1 MVVLS
6 VKKFRLKCHLNSYQ
20 SLVLELLNIFSG
32 LYLNLLWGDFA
43 FVVTSVLFFKELN
56 LSLKHLDLKQDYRSE
71 SDNLITDFYL
81 PCLERSIIYNRSV
94 GYFSSASIETV
105 ARGLTALIRMGGKMR
120 LIASPNLSEEDVRA
134 IATGLEQREKIVTSS
149 IVAQIEKIA
158 KLEEEFDRISHDSLA
173 ALAWL
178 LSQGLLEIKLA
189 VTQNLNQ
196 RGIYHEKLGIFRDA
210 EDNTVIFTGSAN
222 ETASGLM
229 NNFECIDVFCSW
241 KPADTERTQT
251 KKNYFQ
257 RLWDNQTE
265 NVEILTFP
273 EAAAK
278 SLLKFTPKYP
288 PTIESQLKS
297 KQKTFAVAEIGS
309 RYQVNPADSWL
320 KPEIKLRPLQQ
331 KALSKFETANRQGI
345 LSIATGAGKTIT
357 ALACANS
364 IEELDLIVIAVPTT
378 DLVKQWQEEL
388 EKKTNFPSP
397 IIARGKAMD
406 WMEDLRRKLNLIR
419 HQRISSRRQPAIF
432 IGTYRGLSQTKVA
445 NLIDDMGGLPRN
457 SLLIADEVHG
467 AGSTQHRT
475 ILRDDFN
482 YRLGLSATPI
492 RKFDEEGTDIILD
505 YFKGII
511 YEFNL
516 KDAIEVGILCEYEYR
531 VYVMTLTEEE
541 NEAYQQISKQISRL
555 SHSKQ
560 DKAEEKIKKLLLAR
574 ARIVKAAES
583 KINILDRI
591 LQEHKLE
598 KGMIYCADDTQATA
612 VSEKLAKSNYRV
624 ARYTSK
630 DKNRQSIL
638 RQFSRGHLDAVVA
651 IKCLDEGIDIPST
664 DLAIILA
671 SDTTER
677 QFIQRRGRIL
687 RAAPKKTIAKLID
700 VLVVPPLE
708 DERASLIQS
717 EINRVKNFAESARNR
732 ESLIV
737 RLGDEL
743 KIYGSTYSDLI

>member
-1 MVVLS
+1 
-6 VKKFRLKCHLNSYQ
+6 
-20 SLVLELLNIFSG
+20 
-32 LYLNLLWGDFA
+32 
-43 FVVTSVLFFKELN
+43 
-56 LSLKHLDLKQDYRSE
+56 LSLKYLDLKQDYRSE

-81 PCLERSIIYNRSV
+81 PCLGRSIMYDRAV
-94 GYFSSASIETV
+94 GYFSSASIEAV

-134 IATGLEQREKIVTSS
+134 IATGLEQKEKIVTIS
-149 IVAQIEKIA
+149 ILEQIEKIVQ
-158 KLEEEFDRISHDSLA
+158 LEKEFDRLSHDSLA
-173 ALAWL
+173 TLAWL

-189 VTQNLNQ
+189 VPKNLNQ

-210 EDNTVIFTGSAN
+210 EDNAVAFTGSAN
-222 ETASGLM
+222 ETASGLID
-229 NNFECIDVFCSW
+229 NFECIDVFCSW
-241 KPADTERTQT
+241 KPEERERTQR
-251 KKNYFQ
+251 KENHFQ
-257 RLWDNQTE
+257 RLWSNQTDK
-265 NVEILTFP
+265 VEVLTFP

-278 SLLKFTPKYP
+278 SLLKLTPKYP
-288 PTIESQLKS
+288 PTIESQLNS
-297 KQKTFAVAEIGS
+297 KQKIFAVAEAGS
-309 RYQVNPADSWL
+309 SYQANPIDNTIDSWL
-320 KPEIKLRPLQQ
+320 KSEIVLRPLQQ
-331 KALSKFETANRQGI
+331 EALSKFEAANRQGI
-345 LSIATGAGKTIT
+345 LAMATGAGKTIT
-357 ALACANS
+357 ALACADS
-364 IEELDLIVIAVPTT
+364 IEELDLIVIGVPTK
-378 DLVKQWQEEL
+378 DLVEQWREEM
-388 EKKTNFPSP
+388 EKKTNFPPP
-397 IIARGKAMD
+397 IIASGNAMD
-406 WMEDLRRKLNLIR
+406 WMENLRRKLNLIR
-419 HQRISSRRQPAIF
+419 HQRISAKRQPAIF
-432 IGTYRGLSQTKVA
+432 IGTYKGLSQTKVA
-445 NLIDDMGGLPRN
+445 NLIDDMGGLPKN

-467 AGSTQHRT
+467 AGSTQHRN

-492 RKFDEEGTDIILD
+492 RQFDEEGTEIILD

-516 KDAIEVGILCEYEYR
+516 KDAIEAGILCEYEYR
-531 VYVMTLTEEE
+531 VYVTTLTEEE
-541 NEAYQQISKQISRL
+541 NETYKQITSKISRL
-555 SHSKQ
+555 YHSKQ
-560 DKAEEKIKKLLLAR
+560 DKVEEKIKRLRQER
-574 ARIVKAAES
+574 ARIIKAAES

-591 LQEHKLE
+591 LEENRLE
-598 KGMIYCADDTQATA
+598 RGMIYCADDKQATA
-612 VSEKLAKSNYRV
+612 VSEKLAKSCNNYRV

-630 DKNRQSIL
+630 DKNRQGIL
-638 RQFSRGHLDAVVA
+638 QQFSRGHLDAIVA

-737 RLGDEL
+737 RVGNEL